1 MGICRSLIVGDL
13 YDRRLMGSLYVVATP
28 IGNLE
33 DITLRAL
40 RVLKEVSLIAAEDTR
55 TTAKLLSHF
64 DIHTPLTSY
73 HQHNKLSKLDAVLAA
88 LQSGDVALVSDAGT
102 PGLSDPGYELIRAAI
117 DSGYRV
123 IPLPG
128 PSALLP
134 ALIASGLPTDQ
145 FLYLGFLPRK
155 TNARRAAL
163 EAVRDAPYTLV
174 FYEAPHRLIEALH
187 DLLDVLGA
195 RQVCIARELTK
206 IHEELWR
213 GTLDQ
218 AAAAFGQRELL
229 GEITLVVEGYMPVD
243 RGIWIEEQVRAALG
257 ERLARGESRSAA
269 ARAVAEESGWAR
281 RDVYDLNIS

>member
-1 MGICRSLIVGDL
+1 
-13 YDRRLMGSLYVVATP
+13 MGSLYVVATP